1 MSTIEARTFTSGADM
16 IAAAR
21 NVRNRL
27 WKPHKV
33 NIAPP
38 LLTRLPFVQVNAPRN
53 TTTPAQRVNDLCRS
67 CGVPLDEIQGQGK
80 FKHLIASRKA
90 MLKTIVSEYP
100 EIRLGEL
107 CKLFDRDRTTI
118 SYQCKLMGIT
128 LSTIRLKKKF
138 PDGMTLK
145 EYHKHVKTDTFGVRY
160 YPNRNKWRAL
170 FSSGD
175 YIGIFDTYEEAVD
188 ARKAKAIEMGF
199 EVTLDGRYV
208 SPYEFNRMTDTRRL
222 ELFGPDFEA
231 KGAA

>member
-1 MSTIEARTFTSGADM
+1 MAYIEARQFTTGADM

-27 WKPHKV
+27 WKPHRV

-38 LLTRLPFVQVNAPRN
+38 LIARLPFIQVNAPRN
-53 TTTPAQRVNDLCRS
+53 TATPAQRLNDLCRS
-67 CGVPLDEIQGQGK
+67 VGIPLDEIQGQGK
-80 FKHLIASRKA
+80 FKHLVAARKS
-90 MLKTIVSEYP
+90 MLKTIFAEYP
-100 EIRLGEL
+100 EIRLCDL
-107 CKLFDRDRTTI
+107 CKLFSRDRTTI
-118 SYQCKLMGIT
+118 SYQCKLMGIK
-128 LSTIRLKKKF
+128 LANIRIKRKF

-145 EYHKHVKTDTFGVRY
+145 DYHKHVKTDTFGVRY

-175 YIGIFDTYEEAVD
+175 YIGIFDTYDEAVA

-199 EVTLDGRYV
+199 EITLDGRFV
-208 SPYEFNRMTDTRRL
+208 SPYEFNRMSDARRL